1 MYACV
6 PKKIWKI
13 NIFLRNT
20 LNNFSFEQKQEPV
33 LYFHLVGEIPL
44 SFEISVY
51 AILLS
56 DSISW
61 LFRVWHALRNKCLC
75 GSLGHWFAPRR
86 VERLGWRTIKKIHNT
101 HKYTDYRTRL
111 WSKVASMP
119 RKLPPNCR
127 GSMRAA
133 FRGVKS
139 QLRSR
144 ITRDDWQFC
153 FNRILIPSLITWRY
167 LRRRKKKETNYE
179 IGSCQYSFARL
190 LRRSS
195 STLKVSHST
204 NHPYFPHECRSDA
217 DRDKRSILPH

>member
-1 MYACV
+1 MKNKYFFAKYV
-6 PKKIWKI
+6 V
-13 NIFLRNT
+13 
-20 LNNFSFEQKQEPV
+20 NNFSFEQKQEPV

-75 GSLGHWFAPRR
+75 GSLGHRFAPRR

-144 ITRDDWQFC
+144 ITRDDWQFG

-167 LRRRKKKETNYE
+167 LRRRKKKRNKLWNRFMSILFRKT
-179 IGSCQYSFARL
+179 
-190 LRRSS
+190 SS
-195 STLKVSHST
+195 SEQL
-204 NHPYFPHECRSDA
+204 YFESFSFYKSSVFSSRVPEWCSSR
-217 DRDKRSILPH
+217 